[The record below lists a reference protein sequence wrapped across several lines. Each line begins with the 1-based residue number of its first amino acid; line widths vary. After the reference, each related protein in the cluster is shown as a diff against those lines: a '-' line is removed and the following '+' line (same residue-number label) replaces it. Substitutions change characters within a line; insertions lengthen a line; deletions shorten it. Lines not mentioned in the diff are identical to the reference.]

1 MSNYMY
7 KTTAP
12 AVVAAV
18 IAWDAKRAAWNTQR
32 AKLGQVFGGETSPMR
47 SGSRSYVGGVK
58 LSASRDLD
66 VHWCRP
72 DQYGYRSLR
81 SSAKSAKGTPKEAR
95 AAQVAEHE
103 RLSAL
108 WKEHCP
114 DSIDMDDAWNAIGL
128 NRGALWMCGGVF
140 FELDGVVYL
149 NLGLKL
155 EDVHESIKGAAEI
168 LGSEF
173 EAARQLVLDQRKAA

>member
-1 MSNYMY
+1 MNSYMY

-18 IAWDAKRAAWNTQR
+18 IAWDAKRAAWNTKR
-32 AKLGQVFGGETSPMR
+32 GKLGQVFGGETSPMR

-72 DQYGYRSLR
+72 DQYGYRALR
-81 SSAKSAKGTPKEAR
+81 SSAKSAKGTSKEER

-114 DSIDMDDAWNAIGL
+114 ASIDQDEAWEAMGL
-128 NRGALWMCGGVF
+128 NPGALWLGGGVF
-140 FELDGVVYL
+140 FELDGAVFL
-149 NLGLKL
+149 SLGIRLDGV
-155 EDVHESIKGAAEI
+155 EQIEGAAEI
-168 LGSEF
+168 LGSKF
-173 EAARQLVLDQRKAA
+173 EAAREQVLGRRKTA

>member
-18 IAWDAKRAAWNTQR
+18 KAWDTKRAAWNAQR

-58 LSASRDLD
+58 LSSSRDLD

-72 DQYGYRSLR
+72 APVRLP
-81 SSAKSAKGTPKEAR
+81 SATLKRQACERDAEGSTRRPGRR
-95 AAQVAEHE
+95 A
-103 RLSAL
+103 
-108 WKEHCP
+108 
-114 DSIDMDDAWNAIGL
+114 
-128 NRGALWMCGGVF
+128 
-140 FELDGVVYL
+140 
-149 NLGLKL
+149 
-155 EDVHESIKGAAEI
+155 
-168 LGSEF
+168 
-173 EAARQLVLDQRKAA
+173 